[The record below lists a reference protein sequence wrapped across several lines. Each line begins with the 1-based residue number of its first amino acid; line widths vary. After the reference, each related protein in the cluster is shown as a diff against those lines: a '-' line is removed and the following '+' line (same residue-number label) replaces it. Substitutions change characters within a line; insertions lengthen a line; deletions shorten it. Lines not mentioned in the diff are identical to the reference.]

1 MKLHSLQLTNFRC
14 FESLTVEFDPQ
25 LTVLVANNGMGKTAV
40 LDPIAMGLSVFLS
53 KLPFRKL
60 SGRNP
65 KETDIRIDKEGNK
78 SDFLRIRLETVDGI
92 AWDKSEYRYKAPS
105 ESISKPIGHAAI
117 SEYAQNIF
125 RQWDNIGIQLPL
137 IAFYETGRAVF
148 DSAKVK
154 RDIFEE
160 IHVDK
165 AYQDALT
172 AKTNF
177 RGFFRYFYFLEDKER
192 RGQTE
197 QRDWDYRLFEIDII
211 RTAISRMM
219 PGFVNPHTELDPL
232 CFMIDWERESQQ
244 QNLRIDQLSDGYRT
258 TLAMVM
264 DIASRIA
271 LLCKHSANNSPNIE
285 LALNTEGIV
294 LIDEIDLH
302 LHPSWQQTIL
312 PDLMRTFP
320 SIQFIV
326 TTHSPQVLT
335 TVKRASI
342 RNLEINE
349 EGLFVARTPS
359 EETLGV
365 ESQAVLNGIMKV
377 NPIPPVEAADW
388 YADYIGKIENGCHND
403 EDGQALRQKLLRL
416 YGQTHTMM
424 RDADRLIRFQEFKL
438 RKKVGSTE

>member
-105 ESISKPIGHAAI
+105 ESISKPIGQAAI
-117 SEYAQNIF
+117 SEYAKNVF
-125 RQWDNIGIQLPL
+125 RQWDSLGIQLPL

-160 IHVDK
+160 FQVEK

-172 AKTNF
+172 SKTNF
-177 RGFFRYFYFLEDKER
+177 RGFFRYFYSLEDKER
-192 RGQTE
+192 RDQKE
-197 QRDWDYRLFEIDII
+197 HRNWDYRIFEIDII
-211 RTAISRMM
+211 RAVITRMM

-232 CFMIDWERESQQ
+232 CFMIDWENENK
-244 QNLRIDQLSDGYRT
+244 NLRIDQLSDGYRT

-294 LIDEIDLH
+294 LIDEVDLH
-302 LHPSWQQTIL
+302 LHPSWQQRIL
-312 PDLMRTFP
+312 PDLLRTFP
-320 SIQFIV
+320 GIQFIV
-326 TTHSPQVLT
+326 TTHSPQVLSTVRRENIRVIGPDT
-335 TVKRASI
+335 TGRLIAEPPLAI
-342 RNLEINE
+342 TY
-349 EGLFVARTPS
+349 GQPS
-359 EETLGV
+359 GD
-365 ESQAVLNGIMKV
+365 VLYSVMLV
-377 NPIPPVEAADW
+377 DEQPPVAEKADLQRLTEWVDQGRYDTNEA
-388 YADYIGKIENGCHND
+388 E
-403 EDGQALRQKLLRL
+403 QLRQKLITTLGDQHPQLQRLQRSIKRQEALR
-416 YGQTHTMM
+416 
-424 RDADRLIRFQEFKL
+424 R
-438 RKKVGSTE
+438 